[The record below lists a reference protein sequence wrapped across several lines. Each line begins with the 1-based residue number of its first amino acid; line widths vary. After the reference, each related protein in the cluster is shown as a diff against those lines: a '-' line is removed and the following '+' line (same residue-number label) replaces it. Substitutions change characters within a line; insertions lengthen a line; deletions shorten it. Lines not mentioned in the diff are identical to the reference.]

1 MARKSWTGEK
11 RWREREREAT
21 ATASLYYTRRKKWE
35 REREKALLMIIFLT
49 PRKMTAITPR
59 GRREEANTDCRPWPP
74 DGWGAKAEA
83 L

>member
-1 MARKSWTGEK
+1 M
-11 RWREREREAT
+11 ERPTIASPIVNWVWQGNRGRGRRDGGREAT

-59 GRREEANTDCRPWPP
+59 GRREEANTDCRP
-74 DGWGAKAEA
+74 
-83 L
+83 